1 MTLHLKNLLTP
12 AEVSHARAIL
22 LAADAPWIDGRHSA
36 GTQAVQQKNNQQLA
50 QDSASAA
57 TLREIVLG
65 ALRRDPV
72 VLSAALPR
80 RIFNPLFNRY
90 SGETNQ
96 YGPHVDGAVMHSA
109 ATGEWVRSDLSCT
122 VFLSDPADYDGG
134 ELVVHGAPGEPSRQ
148 IKLPAGDAVLY
159 PGTSVHE
166 VMPVTRGA
174 RLASFLW
181 IESMIRSQE
190 QRTLLF
196 EMDMSLLALRQHHGE
211 SAETRALTGTYHNL
225 LRMWAST

>member
-1 MTLHLKNLLTP
+1 MTLHLKGLLTP
-12 AEVSHARAIL
+12 AEVSQARAIL
-22 LAADAPWIDGRHSA
+22 MAPDTPWIDGRTSA
-36 GTQAVQQKNNQQLA
+36 GEQAVQQKNNEQLA

-57 TLREIVLG
+57 TLRGMVLN

-72 VLSAALPR
+72 LLSAALPR

-90 SGETNQ
+90 SGEANH
-96 YGPHVDGAVMHSA
+96 YGAHVDGAVMHSA
-109 ATGEWVRSDLSCT
+109 ASGEWVRSDLSCT
-122 VFLSDPADYDGG
+122 LFLSDPADYEGG
-134 ELVVHGAPGEPSRQ
+134 ELVVHGGPGEPARQ

-174 RLASFLW
+174 RVASFFW
-181 IESMIRSQE
+181 IESMVRSQE
-190 QRTLLF
+190 QRALLF
-196 EMDMSLLALRQHHGE
+196 EMDMSLLTLRQRHGE
-211 SAETRALTGTYHNL
+211 SPETRALTGTYHNL